1 MAYQTTF
8 AISPAAG
15 APGMLYDAGFTD
27 VISRALSA
35 AAGCNPGDFVSRTGE
50 DTADLPAAA
59 ADVTTNPGNGL
70 GFVLRH
76 QYQSVSE
83 MASPVF
89 AQYKRVS
96 ILRRGRI
103 WLLCLDAI
111 TAGTSTLYI
120 KRTTADFGRISAVST
135 DATQVVGVQCLIGGG
150 AGAIG
155 LFEVNL
161 PSQ

>member
-1 MAYQTTF
+1 MSYQTTF

-15 APGMLYDAGFTD
+15 APGMLYDAGHTD
-27 VISRALSA
+27 IISRALSA
-35 AAGCNPGDFVSRTGE
+35 AAGANPGDFVSRTGE
-50 DTADLPAAA
+50 DTAALPAAA
-59 ADVTTNPGNGL
+59 TDIATNPGAAL
-70 GFVLRH
+70 GFVVRH

-111 TAGTSTLYI
+111 AAGDSIYVKHTS
-120 KRTTADFGRISAVST
+120 ANFGRVSAV
-135 DATQVVGVQCLIGGG
+135 ATNGALAPWLQCLIGGG
-150 AGAIG
+150 AAGIG

-161 PSQ
+161 PGN